1 MIRGKFFRYFVT
13 IFFLSYSIIL
23 LQIGFAQSTQ
33 LTTTQ
38 PPSVEAPP
46 FIIARATSPSWTQVN
61 FQVNATST
69 TSDKISVYCNPA
81 SGSAFPMGSTI
92 VLCAAKDPGT
102 SLVGYAMFNVTVKDT
117 SPPTFKVPHS
127 ILKQA
132 DDLQGANIT
141 YNANASD
148 TVDGNTVTTC
158 DPPSGSTFPLGLNQV
173 KCTATDKSG
182 NKAESSFS
190 VIIGQTSG
198 DESTEEAIPA
208 LSQNETNQLKSPES
222 TVSENITD
230 DSIPETVSENITD
243 DSIPETVS
251 ENITDDSIPETV
263 SENITD
269 DSIPETVSEN
279 ITDDS
284 IPETVS
290 ENITDDSIPETV
302 SENITDDSIPETVSE
317 NITDDSIPE
326 TVSENITDDSIPETV
341 SENITDDSSPPL
353 ENIIEND
360 TEEAQIQQL
369 ENNLNENNSLVKVTI
384 DSLQNQRA
392 TEGSLVK
399 INGTSVH
406 DSGNEKLSFT
416 WKQTG
421 GEPIDPEDARITSQ
435 TIGSEIAPQIGG
447 NITNL
452 IFEVTVPPVDT
463 NNDDKLTFEIIAKDD
478 NGNSASDSVDIFVDN
493 NPEFVGTG
501 SFQNNPNVLDS
512 VRNEEQNKSNLPLSA
527 QGDVEKPVEVSTS
540 LDKGFTFVNMWGSF
554 GKGNGR
560 FDGQNDVDPFN
571 GRVYVADYANHRI
584 QVFDTKGNYMTK
596 WGTYGEE
603 DGQIHKASA
612 LSVVPSG
619 NIYLS
624 DQFNYRIQVFTSN
637 GTFVTAWGTKGEEDG
652 QFLHPHVPGVD
663 SEGNVYVSDRDL
675 ANVQKFTGDGKF
687 MMKWSEEGSND
698 GQLSKPESV
707 IIDSKDNVYVA
718 DFGNHRIQKFTND
731 GKFILKWGSKGIGDG
746 EFNGPAGLSIDRN
759 DNIYV
764 TDRNNNR
771 IQVFTA
777 NGTFVTKFGTEGSGS
792 SQFILPEGVGVDINT
807 GLVYVADTGNYRIQV
822 FRPVASSVNVA

>member
-1 MIRGKFFRYFVT
+1 MIRGKFFGCLVA
-13 IFFLSYSIIL
+13 IFILSYSIISF
-23 LQIGFAQSTQ
+23 QTGFAQNTQ
-33 LTTTQ
+33 VTTTQ

-46 FIIARATSPSWTQVN
+46 FIIAKATSPSWTQVN
-61 FQVNATST
+61 FEVNATST
-69 TSDKISVYCNPA
+69 TGKISVYCNPA

-92 VLCAAKDPGT
+92 VLCAAKDPVT
-102 SLVGYAMFNVTVKDT
+102 SLVSHAMFNVTVKDT

-132 DDLQGANIT
+132 DNLQGTTIT
-141 YNANASD
+141 YDANASD

-173 KCTATDKSG
+173 KCTSTDKSG
-182 NKAESSFS
+182 NIGETSFS
-190 VIIGQTSG
+190 VIIGQTPS
-198 DESTEEAIPA
+198 DESTEAPISV
-208 LSQNETNQLKSPES
+208 LSQNETNQLESPEL

-230 DSIPETVSENITD
+230 DSTPEFTVSENITD
-243 DSIPETVS
+243 DSTPEF
-251 ENITDDSIPETV
+251 
-263 SENITD
+263 
-269 DSIPETVSEN
+269 
-279 ITDDS
+279 
-284 IPETVS
+284 
-290 ENITDDSIPETV
+290 
-302 SENITDDSIPETVSE
+302 
-317 NITDDSIPE
+317 
-326 TVSENITDDSIPETV
+326 TV

-353 ENIIEND
+353 EDIIEND
-360 TEEAQIQQL
+360 TEGAQIQQL
-369 ENNLNENNSLVKVTI
+369 ENNLNEDNGLIKVTI
-384 DSLQNQRA
+384 DSLPNQRA
-392 TEGSLVK
+392 TEGSSVK
-399 INGTSVH
+399 IKGTSVH
-406 DSGNEKLSFT
+406 NSGNEKLSFT
-416 WKQTG
+416 WRQTG
-421 GEPIDPEDARITSQ
+421 GEAIGPEDARIISQ
-435 TIGSEIAPQIGG
+435 TIASGIAPQIGG
-447 NITNL
+447 NTTNL
-452 IFEVTVPPVDT
+452 TFEVTVPQVNTDD
-463 NNDDKLTFEIIAKDD
+463 DDKLTFEIIAKDD

-501 SFQNNPNVLDS
+501 DFQNNPNILQS
-512 VRNEEQNKSNLPLSA
+512 ITNEVQNNSNLTLSV
-527 QGDVEKPVEVSTS
+527 QGNLEKSTEVSTS

-560 FDGQNDVDPFN
+560 FDGQNDVDPFK
-571 GRVYVADYANHRI
+571 GSVYVADYANHRV
-584 QVFDTKGNYMTK
+584 QVFDTKGNYITK

-603 DGQIHKASA
+603 NGQIHKASA
-612 LSVVPSG
+612 LTVVPSG

-624 DQFNYRIQVFTSN
+624 DQFNYRVQVFTSN
-637 GTFVTAWGTKGEEDG
+637 GTFVTTWGTKGEGDG

-718 DFGNHRIQKFTND
+718 DFGNHRIQKFTED

-777 NGTFVTKFGTEGSGS
+777 NGTFLTKFGTEGSGS

-822 FRPVASSVNVA
+822 FRPVASSGNVA

>member
-1 MIRGKFFRYFVT
+1 MIRGKFFGCFVT
-13 IFFLSYSIIL
+13 IFFLSYGIIL
-23 LQIGFAQSTQ
+23 FQSGFAQNTQ

-92 VLCAAKDPGT
+92 VLCAAKDPAT

-141 YNANASD
+141 YDANASD

-182 NKAESSFS
+182 NKAEASFS
-190 VIIGQTSG
+190 VIIGQTPS
-198 DESTEEAIPA
+198 DESTEEAIPV

-222 TVSENITD
+222 
-230 DSIPETVSENITD
+230 
-243 DSIPETVS
+243 
-251 ENITDDSIPETV
+251 
-263 SENITD
+263 
-269 DSIPETVSEN
+269 
-279 ITDDS
+279 
-284 IPETVS
+284 
-290 ENITDDSIPETV
+290 
-302 SENITDDSIPETVSE
+302 
-317 NITDDSIPE
+317 

-369 ENNLNENNSLVKVTI
+369 ENNLNENNSLIKVTI

-421 GEPIDPEDARITSQ
+421 GEPIDPEEARINSQ

-501 SFQNNPNVLDS
+501 NFQNNPNVLQS
-512 VRNEEQNKSNLPLSA
+512 IRNEEQNKSNLPLSA
-527 QGDVEKPVEVSTS
+527 QGDIEKPIEVSTS

-603 DGQIHKASA
+603 NGQIHKASA

-637 GTFVTAWGTKGEEDG
+637 GTFVTAWGTKGEGDG

-663 SEGNVYVSDRDL
+663 SEGNVYVSDRDW

-687 MMKWSEEGSND
+687 IMKWSEEGSND

-777 NGTFVTKFGTEGSGS
+777 NGTFLTKFGTEGSGS

-822 FRPVASSVNVA
+822 FRPVASSGNVA

>member
-1 MIRGKFFRYFVT
+1 MIRGKFFGCFVT
-13 IFFLSYSIIL
+13 IFFLSYGIIL
-23 LQIGFAQSTQ
+23 FQSGFAQNTQ

-92 VLCAAKDPGT
+92 VLCAAKDPAT

-141 YNANASD
+141 YDANASD

-182 NKAESSFS
+182 NKAEASFS
-190 VIIGQTSG
+190 VIIGQTPS
-198 DESTEEAIPA
+198 DESTEEAIPV

-230 DSIPETVSENITD
+230 DST
-243 DSIPETVS
+243 
-251 ENITDDSIPETV
+251 
-263 SENITD
+263 
-269 DSIPETVSEN
+269 
-279 ITDDS
+279 
-284 IPETVS
+284 
-290 ENITDDSIPETV
+290 
-302 SENITDDSIPETVSE
+302 
-317 NITDDSIPE
+317 
-326 TVSENITDDSIPETV
+326 PETV

-369 ENNLNENNSLVKVTI
+369 ENNLNENNSLIKVTI

-421 GEPIDPEDARITSQ
+421 GEPIDPEDARINSQ

-447 NITNL
+447 NTTNL
-452 IFEVTVPPVDT
+452 TFEVTVPPVDT

-501 SFQNNPNVLDS
+501 NFQNNPNVLQS
-512 VRNEEQNKSNLPLSA
+512 IRNEEQNKSNLPLSA
-527 QGDVEKPVEVSTS
+527 QGDIEKPIEVSTS

-596 WGTYGEE
+596 WGNYGEE
-603 DGQIHKASA
+603 NGQIHKASA

-637 GTFVTAWGTKGEEDG
+637 GTFVTAWGTKGEGDG

-675 ANVQKFTGDGKF
+675 ASVQKFTGDGKF

-777 NGTFVTKFGTEGSGS
+777 NGTFLTKFGTEGSGS

-822 FRPVASSVNVA
+822 FRPVASSGNVA

>member
-1 MIRGKFFRYFVT
+1 MI
-13 IFFLSYSIIL
+13 IFFLSYGIIL
-23 LQIGFAQSTQ
+23 FQSGFAQNTQ

-92 VLCAAKDPGT
+92 VLCAAKDPAT

-141 YNANASD
+141 YDANASD

-182 NKAESSFS
+182 NKAEASFS
-190 VIIGQTSG
+190 VIIGQTPS
-198 DESTEEAIPA
+198 DESTEEAIPV

-222 TVSENITD
+222 
-230 DSIPETVSENITD
+230 
-243 DSIPETVS
+243 
-251 ENITDDSIPETV
+251 
-263 SENITD
+263 
-269 DSIPETVSEN
+269 
-279 ITDDS
+279 
-284 IPETVS
+284 
-290 ENITDDSIPETV
+290 
-302 SENITDDSIPETVSE
+302 
-317 NITDDSIPE
+317 

-369 ENNLNENNSLVKVTI
+369 ENNLNENNSLIKVTI

-421 GEPIDPEDARITSQ
+421 GEPIDPEDARINSQ

-501 SFQNNPNVLDS
+501 SFQNNPNVLQS
-512 VRNEEQNKSNLPLSA
+512 IRNEEQNKSNLPLTA
-527 QGDVEKPVEVSTS
+527 QGDIEKPIEVSTS

-596 WGTYGEE
+596 WGNYGEE
-603 DGQIHKASA
+603 NGQIHKASA

-637 GTFVTAWGTKGEEDG
+637 GTFVTAWGTKGEGDG

-687 MMKWSEEGSND
+687 IMKWSEEGSND

-777 NGTFVTKFGTEGSGS
+777 NGTFLTKFGTEGSGS

-822 FRPVASSVNVA
+822 FRPVASSGNVA

>member
-1 MIRGKFFRYFVT
+1 MIRGKFFGCFVT
-13 IFFLSYSIIL
+13 IFFLSYGIIL
-23 LQIGFAQSTQ
+23 FQSGFAQNTQ

-92 VLCAAKDPGT
+92 VLCAAKDPAT

-141 YNANASD
+141 YDANASD

-182 NKAESSFS
+182 NKAEASFS
-190 VIIGQTSG
+190 VIIGQTPS
-198 DESTEEAIPA
+198 DESTEEAIPV

-222 TVSENITD
+222 
-230 DSIPETVSENITD
+230 
-243 DSIPETVS
+243 
-251 ENITDDSIPETV
+251 
-263 SENITD
+263 
-269 DSIPETVSEN
+269 
-279 ITDDS
+279 
-284 IPETVS
+284 
-290 ENITDDSIPETV
+290 
-302 SENITDDSIPETVSE
+302 TVSE

-369 ENNLNENNSLVKVTI
+369 ENNLNENNSLIKVTI

-421 GEPIDPEDARITSQ
+421 GEPIDPEDARINSQ

-501 SFQNNPNVLDS
+501 NFQNNPNVLQS
-512 VRNEEQNKSNLPLSA
+512 IRNEEQNKSNLPLSA
-527 QGDVEKPVEVSTS
+527 QGDIEKPIEVSTS
-540 LDKGFTFVNMWGSF
+540 IDKGFTFVNMWGSF

-603 DGQIHKASA
+603 NGQIHKASA

-637 GTFVTAWGTKGEEDG
+637 GTFVTAWGTKGEGDG

-675 ANVQKFTGDGKF
+675 ASVQKFTGDGKF

-777 NGTFVTKFGTEGSGS
+777 NGTFLTKFGTEGSGS

-822 FRPVASSVNVA
+822 FRPVASSGNVA